1 MIVSSFCGCC
11 SYLPGQII
19 GSLTADGG
27 HQSEQQVL
35 SGLLNYKREHTLS
48 YLVYQ
53 RFWFKTLWQG
63 CAFQKGWF
71 FRKVSNSLGPPPHPP
86 PFPIFVEEHIL
97 GNSGDTLIFAHFG
110 IVSWSNICTII
121 RKGPFGEQILTFHKG
136 TFEIFQP
143 LGSELCVEKMSEI
156 ILQLSLCVFSFLLV

>member
-1 MIVSSFCGCC
+1 MSIKGFDSKHYGKAVHSKKDDFSEKF
-11 SYLPGQII
+11 Q
-19 GSLTADGG
+19 TA
-27 HQSEQQVL
+27 
-35 SGLLNYKREHTLS
+35 
-48 YLVYQ
+48 
-53 RFWFKTLWQG
+53 W
-63 CAFQKGWF
+63 A
-71 FRKVSNSLGPPPHPP
+71 PPPHPS

-121 RKGPFGEQILTFHKG
+121 RKGTFGEQILTFQKG
-136 TFEIFQP
+136 TFEKFQP